1 MHSALICGWSSAMT
15 LFELIVID
23 PSDPVFNPIWRQGSY
38 VLPFAARLGVNSS
51 VYLWSFGATSFNSS
65 SLWFFESVSLC
76 HLFLS
81 GLLALSAFWHWAYW
95 DLDLFVQSSSGRI
108 VLDLV
113 KVFGIHLLLA
123 SIISF
128 GFGGLHLSGV
138 FGPGM
143 WTSDYCGLL
152 GSVRSVK
159 PVYSILSLSPFSYGA
174 IPANHIVTGVFGL
187 VVSLW
192 QISSRPGPLLF
203 NIVLMTNLESVLS
216 SSIATV
222 LSISLISSVI
232 FWYGSATSPIELF
245 GPTRYQW
252 DNGVFSLEAERRV
265 KNNDINSWSQIPDKL
280 LLYDYLGT
288 NPSKGGLF
296 RSGAQIKGDGVVDSW
311 TGHFN
316 FESKILALYVRRMPA
331 FFETFPVILVDRE
344 GTVRGDIPFRR
355 IEFRYSIEQV
365 KISIYFIGGILDSS
379 SIEKSSVVK
388 AFARKSQFGKIFSF
402 DKKVITSDGVFR
414 TTSRGWYSFSH
425 LNFSF
430 YFLFGHLWHSGRAF
444 FKSVWVGLLTS
455 SSAVES
461 IEYGR
466 NEKLG
471 DNTSKTNSFL

>member
-1 MHSALICGWSSAMT
+1 MT
-15 LFELIVID
+15 LFELIVVD

-38 VLPFAARLGVNSS
+38 VLPFAARLGITSS
-51 VYLWSFGATSFNSS
+51 VYLWSFGAVSFKSS
-65 SLWFFESVSLC
+65 SLWFFESVSLS
-76 HLFLS
+76 HLLLS

-123 SIISF
+123 STISF
-128 GFGGLHLSGV
+128 GFGSLHLSGI

-159 PVYSILSLSPFSYGA
+159 PVYSLLSLSPFSYGA

-192 QISSRPGPLLF
+192 QISSRPGPVLF
-203 NIVLMTNLESVLS
+203 NLVLMTNLESVLS

-232 FWYGSATSPIELF
+232 FWYGSAISPIELF

-265 KNNDINSWSQIPDKL
+265 KNNEINSWSQIPDKL

-316 FESKILALYVRRMPA
+316 FESKTLALYVRRMPA
-331 FFETFPVILVDRE
+331 FFETFPVILVDRG

-365 KISIYFIGGILDSS
+365 KISVYFIGGVLDSS

-402 DKKVITSDGVFR
+402 DKKVIISDGVFR

-425 LNFSF
+425 LNLSF

-444 FKSVWVGLLTS
+444 FKSMWVGLLTS

-471 DNTSKTNSFL
+471 DNASKTSSFL